1 MLIVCLYVD
10 DLIFT
15 SNFGIE
21 AFKSVMKDEFEMI
34 DLGLMRYFLGIEVH
48 RSKTGIFISQSKYAH
63 EILKRFNMVN
73 SKAAPT
79 PSITGLKLRKED
91 RGSNVDPILFKS
103 MVGSLMYLTTT
114 RPNIMHGVN
123 LISRFMKTPKES
135 HWKAGKRILRHVNG
149 TIDFGINYSTLEDFK
164 LIGYTDNDCG
174 RNIDD
179 RKITSGY
186 TFHLG
191 TCMVSWAS
199 RKKPI
204 VTLSSTE
211 AEYVTSTSATCQAVW
226 MRSMLKDL
234 L

>member
-15 SNFGIE
+15 GDFGIE
-21 AFKSVMKDEFEMI
+21 EFKLVMKDEFEI
-34 DLGLMRYFLGIEVH
+34 TDLGLMRFFLGIQIH
-48 RSKTGIFISQSKYAH
+48 QSKTGMFISKSKYLH
-63 EILKRFNMVN
+63 EILERFNIIN
-73 SKAAPT
+73 SKSSPT
-79 PSITGLKLRKED
+79 SVIMGLKLINED
-91 RGSNVDPILFKS
+91 KGFKVDPTMFKRL
-103 MVGSLMYLTTT
+103 VGSLMYLTTT
-114 RPNIMHGVN
+114 RPNIMYGVN
-123 LISRFMKTPKES
+123 LISRFMETPKES

-149 TIDFGINYSTLEDFK
+149 TIDFGIKYSTSKDFK

-179 RKITSGY
+179 RKSTSRY

-204 VTLSSTE
+204 VTLSST
-211 AEYVTSTSATCQAVW
+211 
-226 MRSMLKDL
+226 
-234 L
+234 